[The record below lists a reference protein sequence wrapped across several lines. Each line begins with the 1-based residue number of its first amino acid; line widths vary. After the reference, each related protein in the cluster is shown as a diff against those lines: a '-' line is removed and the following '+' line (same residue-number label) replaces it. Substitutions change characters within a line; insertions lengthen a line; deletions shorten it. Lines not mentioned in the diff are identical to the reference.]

1 MTLPITLVHGPSW
14 DEPFEGVT
22 AELSM
27 MAVIELGGQSLKAAR
42 QLGSV
47 HPTKVDPA
55 AYGFS
60 LGPQS
65 LCLAWSGDDLPQT
78 IT

>member
-22 AELSM
+22 AELPM

-42 QLGSV
+42 QLGLCS
-47 HPTKVDPA
+47 PKVDPA

-65 LCLAWSGDDLPQT
+65 LCLS
-78 IT
+78 